1 MHSKKH
7 NLMFYS
13 TKNKKVLKSSMTLSC
28 VWTCVRNVQYKI
40 KLIIWHFTTLSH
52 YEWKKEEEEIIIH
65 HTSTFKQCKN
75 HVEKSFLFCS
85 PLCPAALVFQSLAF
99 RWACLDVFTRR
110 CWTSL
115 QVIRGLTDEMTKTF
129 YEAFEF
135 YCSFEE
141 YCPLYNNS
149 YFILFGLYRIS
160 NVNGV
165 LDWVPLLPIWE
176 ALFVGAFRTLIHF
189 SVTTAS

>member
-1 MHSKKH
+1 MH
-7 NLMFYS
+7 LDI
-13 TKNKKVLKSSMTLSC
+13 
-28 VWTCVRNVQYKI
+28 CVRNVPYKI

-52 YEWKKEEEEIIIH
+52 YEWEKGEEIIIH

-75 HVEKSFLFCS
+75 HAEKSFLLCS

-115 QVIRGLTDEMTKTF
+115 QVIRGLTDETTKIF

-135 YCSFEE
+135 YRSIEK
-141 YCPLYNNS
+141 YCPLFSNS
-149 YFILFGLYRIS
+149 HFILFCLFRIS
-160 NVNGV
+160 NVKGV
-165 LDWVPLLPIWE
+165 LDWVPFLRPIWE
-176 ALFVGAFRTLIHF
+176 ALFVGAFGTLIHF